1 MRPRLLAAAL
11 GNYWRPVFV
20 RENQMLLSA
29 AMFSISAVM
38 GFALQVHFIRLHG
51 VRALFAH
58 QSPAVMMWWLM
69 SFMLT
74 GGVARHYWRQITAG
88 IAAAVPGLIDAEYAA
103 ILLMFALVLGVL
115 TAPFIALGAPVIGS
129 MALASIAMVV
139 GGAAGA
145 TVPTGQVGWVRR
157 LSGLAMLPFFFLA
170 FIPGM
175 LGRVVFAPPSVA
187 AVILLIGLGLIGSG
201 LRYFPA
207 KALLQTDALEGAI
220 ERQGVKSAN
229 INAVGG
235 IFAALGRVLRWQPR
249 WMGLGAVPTTMRMR
263 VGPLGALVG
272 QCVLTGLMLAVN
284 LALAAR
290 SGDTSH
296 HIMAGLRGALP
307 QSLIFGLF
315 ISGQWLMIRTE
326 WPFFFMVG
334 QHHGRL
340 GFARLMFR
348 AHRLHA
354 LQMAG
359 SSGLLAVLMAAIL
372 GHAGIFRAG
381 LAGLVVTS
389 LVFGLSYCAAVPLL
403 WRRFGGKPVI
413 VLFQM
418 LGALIGLFSIEF
430 GIFFHGFQPVVLG
443 IGVLA
448 VGFGLV
454 IERVAARRLAEMDW
468 PLETE
473 TVMA

>member
-11 GNYWRPVFV
+11 RNYARPVFV
-20 RENQMLLSA
+20 RENPTFLST
-29 AMFSISAVM
+29 AMFSISTGLV
-38 GFALQVHFIRLHG
+38 FASQWHFVRLHG
-51 VRALFAH
+51 VRVLFAH
-58 QSPAVMMWWLM
+58 QSPAVMTWWLM
-69 SFMLT
+69 TFMLT
-74 GGVARHYWRQITAG
+74 GSVARQYWRQITAG
-88 IAAAVPGLIDAEYAA
+88 IAASVPDLINTEYAA

-115 TAPFIALGAPVIGS
+115 TAPFVLLGAPVIGS
-129 MALASIAMVV
+129 MALASIGMIV

-145 TVPTGQVGWVRR
+145 CVPTGQVGWVRR
-157 LSGLAMLPFFFLA
+157 LSGFAMLPFIFLA

-175 LGRVVFAPPSVA
+175 LGRVVFAPPSVT

-207 KALLQTDALEGAI
+207 KALLQTDALEVAI
-220 ERQGVKSAN
+220 ERRGAKSAK

-235 IFAALGRVLRWQPR
+235 IFAAIGRVLRWQPR
-249 WMGLGAVPTTMRMR
+249 WMGLGAVPTTMRMQ

-284 LALAAR
+284 LAIAAT
-290 SGDTSH
+290 SGGSGH
-296 HIMAGLRGALP
+296 HITAMLRGALP

-326 WPFFFMVG
+326 WPFLFMVG

-359 SSGLLAVLMAAIL
+359 SSGLVAMVMAAIL
-372 GHAGIFRAG
+372 GHAGMLQAG
-381 LAGLVVTS
+381 LAGLVVTA
-389 LVFGLSYCAAVPLL
+389 LIFGISYCAAVPLL
-403 WRRFGGKPVI
+403 WRRFGGKPVL

-443 IGVLA
+443 VAVLA

-454 IERVAARRLAEMDW
+454 IEWVAARRLAEMDW

-473 TVMA
+473 IAMA